1 MERISRLRG
10 QIAACPGCGRQP
22 MYVQNKIR
30 GGQHWLEC
38 PPCGTRTSRF
48 GTLNEAVES
57 WERAE
62 TKHHGV
68 AA

>member
-1 MERISRLRG
+1 VEKISRLQG
-10 QIAACPGCGRQP
+10 QIAACPGCGHQP

-57 WERAE
+57 WERADV
-62 TKHHGV
+62 TMKI
-68 AA
+68 ALA